1 VLSADGELIELGGM
15 STDTRT
21 ASINEKAAFYGEL
34 RSIAKERGYSS
45 GWLADKYRERF
56 NVWPNDWRIKTSAAR
71 PPSLATRNWVKSRA
85 IAWARGRVAAN
96 G

>member
-1 VLSADGELIELGGM
+1 M
-15 STDTRT
+15 STGKRT
-21 ASINEKAAFYGEL
+21 ASVVEKANFYGEL

-45 GWLADKYRERF
+45 GWTAHKHKERF
-56 NVWPNDWRIKTSAAR
+56 GNWPNDWRIKTAAAR

-85 IAWARGRVAAN
+85 IAWAKGRAAN